1 MTTNPASTPGRLLRK
16 MLPPRSF
23 AAPPIVESDGKLTF
37 RVSFDQ
43 RNGVPT
49 SAVLMPV
56 VVHQGQWQILKEGQ
70 PVDLRDIRRIGADA
84 VMADVLAEGATV
96 TATLSWPT
104 GTDRAV
110 LLLIHPQTK
119 VEVEIASD
127 QDFDEIV
134 DHKEAI
140 SLESGVITRR
150 KSDTDVS
157 ETNAAFAVSSC
168 QYPAGMLDGSVRVR
182 SRALDDRYIG
192 PAERSLW
199 RLGER
204 LENDESIRFTVLTG
218 DQVYVDRTA
227 GLFDPSKLLE
237 RLAFA
242 YEAFMLNAGLQR
254 VLRVAGAE
262 IFPMLDD
269 HEVSDNWEPRPRGFG
284 HDEIQDEIKQSRQAY
299 VARQRSMWPKSARE
313 SLSKGPS
320 DQLWVKTQVHGYP
333 FFFADARTQRT
344 GRTIETLKDA
354 TILGTGQ
361 SSNLRAWIETQRAS
375 DRPSFVVSSSILLPR
390 YLSMQKC
397 GVTSACHAVALQMD
411 SWAGYPKSLHDLLA
425 WVYDAEAHRIVFLS
439 GDEHLSCLATI
450 TIERL
455 DVPGKCVTVHSI
467 HSSALYAPYAFAN
480 SKVEDFASPDCFEF
494 EQDAE
499 GGKRR
504 RFRCRVE
511 TFFPRTGD
519 GFAIVRPCPTGA
531 SSWRLDVDFDGAD
544 GQVRRTVQ
552 L

>member
-1 MTTNPASTPGRLLRK
+1 
-16 MLPPRSF
+16 MLAPRSF
-23 AAPPIVESDGKLTF
+23 AAPPILESDGKLTF
-37 RVSFDQ
+37 RASFDQ

-56 VVHQGQWQILKEGQ
+56 VVHQDQWKILKEGQ
-70 PVDLRDIRRIGADA
+70 PVDLRDIRRIGAEA
-84 VMADVLAEGATV
+84 VMADVLADGATV
-96 TATLSWPT
+96 TTTLSWPS

-119 VEVEIASD
+119 VDVEIASD

-150 KSDTDVS
+150 GSGADVPN
-157 ETNAAFAVSSC
+157 THAAFAVSSC

-299 VARQRSMWPKSARE
+299 VARQRSMWPKSTHDE
-313 SLSKGPS
+313 SPSK
-320 DQLWVKTQVHGYP
+320 DQLWVSRQVHGYA

-344 GRTIETLKDA
+344 GRTIENLKDA

-361 SSNLRAWIETQRAS
+361 SDNLHTWIKGQRAS
-375 DRPSFVVSSSILLPR
+375 DGPSFVVSSSILLPR

-397 GVTSACHAVALQMD
+397 GVTSACHAVALQTD

-425 WVYDAEAHRIVFLS
+425 CVYDAEAHRIVFLS

-450 TIERL
+450 KIERL

-494 EQDAE
+494 EQDDQDDHS
-499 GGKRR
+499 GKRR
-504 RFRCRVE
+504 RFRCSVE

-544 GQVRRTVQ
+544 GQVRRSIH